1 MDIHPRVPGNAIV
14 RSFPEG
20 VDAWDELFEVLAKP
34 VEDGYHRARQFRDRM
49 KLYGSAVTTGY
60 LNRGACGWRSCEA
73 LPVPNG
79 RRTAAVIR

>member
-1 MDIHPRVPGNAIV
+1 MDVHPRVPGSAIV

-49 KLYGSAVTTGY
+49 KLYGPCRHDG
-60 LNRGACGWRSCEA
+60 
-73 LPVPNG
+73 LPEPRCLWV
-79 RRTAAVIR
+79 AIL